1 MSEIL
6 NKALNGTLIGLLKPN
21 IKSVI
26 EGFGTN
32 SYSAGAPD
40 SPEGAQSKFINELST
55 AITDAVSAAVAKE
68 VQTYLLNSV
77 TVTAGTQ
84 LVVTVGGPTTQAGTT
99 TTPGKLTAP

>member
-6 NKALNGTLIGLLKPN
+6 KGALNGTLGGLLQPK
-21 IKSVI
+21 IKAVI

-32 SYSAGAPD
+32 SYSSGAPD
-40 SPEGAQSKFINELST
+40 SPAAAQSKFVNELST
-55 AITDAVSAAVAKE
+55 AITDAVSEAVAKE
-68 VQTYLLNSV
+68 VQLYLNNSV

-84 LVVTVGGPTTQAGTT
+84 LVVTAGGPTAQAGTT